1 MWYNSLIKQT
11 LLIMKISKIQ
21 ILQLSVLSVFVA
33 LLTINA
39 LFDGATERMVFVS
52 NAMVAALKYTL
63 QNLTGFL
70 DILIYPASIF
80 CILGLVVVYVPML
93 FLSFRNG
100 RQS

>member
-1 MWYNSLIKQT
+1 
-11 LLIMKISKIQ
+11 MKISKNQ
-21 ILQLSVLSVFVA
+21 IIQLSVVSIFIGLLS
-33 LLTINA
+33 INT
-39 LFDGATERMVFVS
+39 LFSGAAERMVFVS

-63 QNLTGFL
+63 QNLNGVL
-70 DILIYPASIF
+70 DIFIYPASIF